1 MGNKLRTFTEGELE
15 IFENICRMSQK
26 QLHKGLKDIF
36 SDMYGKQNV
45 INKEKYLYIQG
56 TTPVLLV
63 AHLDTVFKAPNREI
77 YFDPEKN
84 VIWGGATG
92 LGADDR
98 AGVFGIIWLVSCYEF
113 RPHILFVEDE
123 EIGGHG
129 SISVVKDNI
138 INPENFKYVIELDRA
153 NAKDCV
159 FYDCDNVSFME
170 YVESFGFNTARG
182 SFSDISILC
191 PAWKVAGV
199 NLSIGYQNE
208 HSLAEML
215 IVHWILETLDK
226 VALML
231 EDAENA
237 ERYEY
242 ISMVPELGACHCS
255 YCGALTSYSAA
266 MTIPKEYTQE
276 GREMKKICLNC
287 MPNHVSY
294 CDNCHE
300 FYEVEIAGDKC
311 PECGGYHIV

>member
-1 MGNKLRTFTEGELE
+1 
-15 IFENICRMSQK
+15 
-26 QLHKGLKDIF
+26 
-36 SDMYGKQNV
+36 
-45 INKEKYLYIQG
+45 
-56 TTPVLLV
+56 
-63 AHLDTVFKAPNREI
+63 
-77 YFDPEKN
+77 
-84 VIWGGATG
+84 
-92 LGADDR
+92 
-98 AGVFGIIWLVSCYEF
+98 
-113 RPHILFVEDE
+113 
-123 EIGGHG
+123 
-129 SISVVKDNI
+129 
-138 INPENFKYVIELDRA
+138 
-153 NAKDCV
+153 
-159 FYDCDNVSFME
+159 ME

-215 IVHWILETLDK
+215 IIHWMLETLDK

-242 ISMVPELGACHCS
+242 ISMVPEFGTCHCS
-255 YCGALTSYSAA
+255 CCGALTSYATA

-287 MPNHVSY
+287 MPDHVSY
-294 CDNCHE
+294 CDKCHE

>member
-1 MGNKLRTFTEGELE
+1 MGNKLRTFTEGEFE

-36 SDMYGKQNV
+36 SDMYGQRNV
-45 INKEKYLYIQG
+45 INKEKYLYVRG

-63 AHLDTVFKAPNREI
+63 AHLDTVFKTPNREI

-98 AGVFGIIWLVSCYEF
+98 AGVFGIIWLISCYEF

-129 SISVVKDNI
+129 SISAVKDDI

-159 FYDCDNVSFME
+159 FYDCANTSFME
-170 YVESFGFNTARG
+170 YVESFGFDTARG
-182 SFSDISILC
+182 TFSDISILC

-215 IVHWILETLDK
+215 TIHWMLETLDK

-242 ISMVPELGACHCS
+242 ISAAPEVGTCHCS
-255 YCGALTSYSAA
+255 YCGALTSYSTA
-266 MTIPKEYTQE
+266 MVIPKEYTQE
-276 GREMKKICLNC
+276 GREMKKVCLNC
-287 MPNHVSY
+287 MPDHVSY
-294 CDNCHE
+294 CDKCHE

>member
-1 MGNKLRTFTEGELE
+1 
-15 IFENICRMSQK
+15 MSQK

-36 SDMYGKQNV
+36 SDMYGQRNV

-63 AHLDTVFKAPNREI
+63 AHLDTVFKTPNREI

-129 SISVVKDNI
+129 SISAVKDNI
-138 INPENFKYVIELDRA
+138 INSENFKYVIELDRA

-159 FYDCDNVSFME
+159 FYDCANTSFME
-170 YVESFGFNTARG
+170 YVESFGFDTARG
-182 SFSDISILC
+182 TFSDISILC
-191 PAWKVAGV
+191 PTWKVAGV

-208 HSLAEML
+208 HSLAEIL
-215 IVHWILETLDK
+215 NIHWMLETLDK

-242 ISMVPELGACHCS
+242 ISATPEFGTCHCS
-255 YCGALTSYSAA
+255 YCGALTPYSAA
-266 MTIPKEYTQE
+266 MIIPKEYTQE
-276 GREMKKICLNC
+276 GREMKKVCLNC
-287 MPNHVSY
+287 MPDHISY
-294 CDNCHE
+294 CDKCNE
-300 FYEVEIAGDKC
+300 FYEVEIVGDKC
-311 PECGGYHIV
+311 PECGGHHIV

>member
-1 MGNKLRTFTEGELE
+1 
-15 IFENICRMSQK
+15 MSQK

-36 SDMYGKQNV
+36 SDMYGQRAI

-63 AHLDTVFKAPNREI
+63 AHLDTVFKAPNREM

-98 AGVFGIIWLVSCYEF
+98 AGVFGIIWLISCYEF

-129 SISVVKDNI
+129 SISVIQDNI

-159 FYDCDNVSFME
+159 FYDCANVPFMK
-170 YVESFGFNTARG
+170 YVESFGFDTAHG
-182 SFSDISILC
+182 TFSDISILC
-191 PAWKVAGV
+191 PAWGVAGV
-199 NLSIGYQNE
+199 NLSVGYQNE

-215 IVHWILETLDK
+215 TVHWLLETLDK

-231 EDAENA
+231 ENAENA

-242 ISMVPELGACHCS
+242 MSVASEFGACHCS
-255 YCGALTSYSAA
+255 YCGALTSYSTT
-266 MTIPKEYTQE
+266 MIIPKEYTQG
-276 GREMKKICLNC
+276 GREIKKVCLNC
-287 MPNHVSY
+287 MPDHISY
-294 CDNCHE
+294 CDKCHE

-311 PECGGYHIV
+311 PKCGGRHIV

>member
-1 MGNKLRTFTEGELE
+1 MGNKLRTFTEGEFE

-36 SDMYGKQNV
+36 SDMYGQQNV
-45 INKEKYLYIQG
+45 IDKEKYLYVRG

-63 AHLDTVFKAPNREI
+63 AHLDTVFKTPNRGI

-98 AGVFGIIWLVSCYEF
+98 AGVFGIIWLISCYEF

-123 EIGGHG
+123 ENGGHG
-129 SISVVKDNI
+129 SISVVKDDI

-159 FYDCDNVSFME
+159 FYDCANTSFME

-182 SFSDISILC
+182 TFSDISILC

-215 IVHWILETLDK
+215 TIHWMLETLDK

-242 ISMVPELGACHCS
+242 ISATPEFGTCRCS
-255 YCGALTSYSAA
+255 YCGALTSYATA
-266 MTIPKEYTQE
+266 MTISKEYTQE
-276 GREMKKICLNC
+276 GREMKKVCLNC
-287 MPNHVSY
+287 MPDHVSY
-294 CDNCHE
+294 CDKCHE
-300 FYEVEIAGDKC
+300 FYEVEVAGDKC

>member
-1 MGNKLRTFTEGELE
+1 MGNKLRTFTDGEFE

-36 SDMYGKQNV
+36 SDMYGQRAV

-77 YFDPEKN
+77 YFDPDKN

-98 AGVFGIIWLVSCYEF
+98 AGVFGIIWLISCYEF

-129 SISVVKDNI
+129 SINAVKDNI
-138 INPENFKYVIELDRA
+138 INPEQFKYVIELDRA

-159 FYDCDNVSFME
+159 FYDCANVPFMK
-170 YVESFGFNTARG
+170 YVESFGFDTAHG
-182 SFSDISILC
+182 TFSDISILC
-191 PAWKVAGV
+191 PAWGVAGV
-199 NLSIGYQNE
+199 NLSVGYQNE

-215 IVHWILETLDK
+215 TVHWLLETLDK

-237 ERYEY
+237 EQYEY
-242 ISMVPELGACHCS
+242 ISAVSEFGTCHCS
-255 YCGALTSYSAA
+255 YCGALTSYSTT
-266 MTIPKEYTQE
+266 MIIPKEYTQE
-276 GREMKKICLNC
+276 GREIKKVCLNC
-287 MPNHVSY
+287 MPDHISY
-294 CDNCHE
+294 CDKCHE
-300 FYEVEIAGDKC
+300 FYEVEIVGDKC
-311 PECGGYHIV
+311 PKCGGRHIV